1 MKYAQIREMDV
12 TNGSGIGVALFT
24 QGCPYHCKN
33 CFNPETWDFD
43 KGTDW
48 TKETEN
54 NIIELLK
61 PEYITRLS
69 ILGGEPL
76 IERNI
81 APLTALLK
89 RVKGIYPDKQVWLYS
104 GGKASMELYK
114 NLPLRGVFCKTS
126 CPVQSF
132 VTLQRPFPVIR
143 SFLPR
148 RSFRSSKSTFCPR
161 LAAVMAANIPAGP
174 KPTTTGR
181 LSTSTLHLGGL

>member
-12 TNGSGIGVALFT
+12 TNGNGIGVALFT

-54 NIIELLK
+54 KIIELLK
-61 PEYITRLS
+61 PEYITRLT

-81 APLTALLK
+81 EPLTALLK
-89 RVKGIYPDKQVWLYS
+89 RVKGIYPDKQVWLYTGGDFEVLEGLYEEIFQYIDILIDGRYIDDLRDYKLKWRGSSNQRIIDVQASLKS
-104 GGKASMELYK
+104 GD
-114 NLPLRGVFCKTS
+114 
-126 CPVQSF
+126 
-132 VTLQRPFPVIR
+132 VIF
-143 SFLPR
+143 SPENTI
-148 RSFRSSKSTFCPR
+148 K
-161 LAAVMAANIPAGP
+161 
-174 KPTTTGR
+174 
-181 LSTSTLHLGGL
+181 

>member
-54 NIIELLK
+54 KIIELLK
-61 PEYITRLS
+61 PEYITRLT

-81 APLTALLK
+81 EPLTSLLI
-89 RVKGIYPDKQVWLYS
+89 RVKENYPDKKIWLYT
-104 GGKASMELYK
+104 GGNFEFESTRCDNLIKHTDIVVDGRYIDELKDYK
-114 NLPLRGVFCKTS
+114 LKFRGSSNQRVID
-126 CPVQSF
+126 VQ
-132 VTLQRPFPVIR
+132 
-143 SFLPR
+143 
-148 RSFRSSKSTFCPR
+148 KSLENSETI
-161 LAAVMAANIPAGP
+161 LYIE
-174 KPTTTGR
+174 
-181 LSTSTLHLGGL
+181 

>member
-12 TNGSGIGVALFT
+12 TNGNGIGVALFT

-54 NIIELLK
+54 KIIELLK
-61 PEYITRLS
+61 PEYITRLT

-81 APLTALLK
+81 EPLTALLK
-89 RVKGIYPDKQVWLYS
+89 RVKGIYPDKQVWLYTGGDFEVLEGLYEEIFQYIDILIDGRYIDDLRDYKLKWRGSSNQRIIDVQASLKS
-104 GGKASMELYK
+104 GD
-114 NLPLRGVFCKTS
+114 
-126 CPVQSF
+126 
-132 VTLQRPFPVIR
+132 VIF
-143 SFLPR
+143 SPENTV
-148 RSFRSSKSTFCPR
+148 K
-161 LAAVMAANIPAGP
+161 
-174 KPTTTGR
+174 
-181 LSTSTLHLGGL
+181 

>member
-54 NIIELLK
+54 KIIELLK

-89 RVKGIYPDKQVWLYS
+89 RVKSIYPDKQVWLYTGGDFEVLEGLYEEIFQYIDILIDGRYIDDLRDYRLKWRGSSNQRIIDVQASLKS
-104 GGKASMELYK
+104 G
-114 NLPLRGVFCKTS
+114 N
-126 CPVQSF
+126 
-132 VTLQRPFPVIR
+132 VTFSPENTV
-143 SFLPR
+143 
-148 RSFRSSKSTFCPR
+148 
-161 LAAVMAANIPAGP
+161 
-174 KPTTTGR
+174 
-181 LSTSTLHLGGL
+181 

>member
-12 TNGSGIGVALFT
+12 TNGNGIGVALFT

-43 KGTDW
+43 KGIDW
-48 TKETEN
+48 TKETET

-81 APLTALLK
+81 EPLTALLK
-89 RVKGIYPDKQVWLYS
+89 SVKGIYPDKQVWLYT
-104 GGKASMELYK
+104 GGDFEVLEGLYEEIFQYIDI
-114 NLPLRGVFCKTS
+114 LIDGRYIDDLRDYKLKWRGS
-126 CPVQSF
+126 SNQRIIDVQ
-132 VTLQRPFPVIR
+132 
-143 SFLPR
+143 
-148 RSFRSSKSTFCPR
+148 KSLKEGETI
-161 LAAVMAANIPAGP
+161 LYE
-174 KPTTTGR
+174 
-181 LSTSTLHLGGL
+181 

>member
-33 CFNPETWDFD
+33 CFNPETWDFN

-54 NIIELLK
+54 KIIELLK
-61 PEYITRLS
+61 PEYITRLT

-81 APLTALLK
+81 EPLTALLK
-89 RVKGIYPDKQVWLYS
+89 RVKGIYPDKQVWLYTGGDFEVLEGLYEEIFRYIDILIDGRYIDDLRDYKLKWRGSSNQRIIDVQASLKS
-104 GGKASMELYK
+104 GD
-114 NLPLRGVFCKTS
+114 
-126 CPVQSF
+126 
-132 VTLQRPFPVIR
+132 VIF
-143 SFLPR
+143 SPENTV
-148 RSFRSSKSTFCPR
+148 K
-161 LAAVMAANIPAGP
+161 
-174 KPTTTGR
+174 
-181 LSTSTLHLGGL
+181 

>member
-33 CFNPETWDFD
+33 CFNPETWDFN

-54 NIIELLK
+54 KIIELLK
-61 PEYITRLS
+61 PEYITRLT

-81 APLTALLK
+81 EPLTTLLK
-89 RVKGIYPDKQVWLYS
+89 RVKGVYPDKQVWLYTGGDFEVLEGLYEEIFRYIDILIDGRYIDDLRDYKLKWRGSSNQRIIDVQASLKS
-104 GGKASMELYK
+104 GDV
-114 NLPLRGVFCKTS
+114 VFS
-126 CPVQSF
+126 PDN
-132 VTLQRPFPVIR
+132 TL
-143 SFLPR
+143 
-148 RSFRSSKSTFCPR
+148 K
-161 LAAVMAANIPAGP
+161 
-174 KPTTTGR
+174 
-181 LSTSTLHLGGL
+181 

>member
-12 TNGSGIGVALFT
+12 TNGNGIGVALFT

-43 KGTDW
+43 TGIDW
-48 TKETEN
+48 TEETEN

-81 APLTALLK
+81 EPLTALLK
-89 RVKGIYPDKQVWLYS
+89 RVKSIYPDKQVWLYT
-104 GGKASMELYK
+104 GGDFEVLEGLYEEIFQYIAV
-114 NLPLRGVFCKTS
+114 LIDGRYIDDLRDYKLKWRGSSNQRVID
-126 CPVQSF
+126 VQ
-132 VTLQRPFPVIR
+132 
-143 SFLPR
+143 
-148 RSFRSSKSTFCPR
+148 KS
-161 LAAVMAANIPAGP
+161 L
-174 KPTTTGR
+174 KE
-181 LSTSTLHLGGL
+181 GGIILYE

>member
-12 TNGSGIGVALFT
+12 TNGNGIGVALFT

-54 NIIELLK
+54 KIIELLK
-61 PEYITRLS
+61 PEYITRLT

-81 APLTALLK
+81 EPLTALLK
-89 RVKGIYPDKQVWLYS
+89 RVKGVYPNKRVWLYTGGNFEVLEGLYEEIFQYIDILVDGRYIDDLRDYKLKWRGSSNQRIIDVQASLKS
-104 GGKASMELYK
+104 GDIIFSPENTVK
-114 NLPLRGVFCKTS
+114 
-126 CPVQSF
+126 
-132 VTLQRPFPVIR
+132 
-143 SFLPR
+143 
-148 RSFRSSKSTFCPR
+148 
-161 LAAVMAANIPAGP
+161 
-174 KPTTTGR
+174 
-181 LSTSTLHLGGL
+181 

>member
-12 TNGSGIGVALFT
+12 TNGNGIGVALFT

-54 NIIELLK
+54 KIIELLK
-61 PEYITRLS
+61 PEYITRLT

-81 APLTALLK
+81 EPLTALLK
-89 RVKGIYPDKQVWLYS
+89 RVKSIYPDKQVWLYT
-104 GGKASMELYK
+104 GGDFEVLEGLYEEIFQYIDI
-114 NLPLRGVFCKTS
+114 LIDGRYIDDLRDYKLKWRGS
-126 CPVQSF
+126 SNQRIIDVQ
-132 VTLQRPFPVIR
+132 
-143 SFLPR
+143 
-148 RSFRSSKSTFCPR
+148 KSLKEGETI
-161 LAAVMAANIPAGP
+161 LYE
-174 KPTTTGR
+174 
-181 LSTSTLHLGGL
+181 

>member
-43 KGTDW
+43 KGIDW

-76 IERNI
+76 VERNI

-89 RVKGIYPDKQVWLYS
+89 RVKGIYPDKQVWLYTGGDFEVLEGLYEEIFQYIDILIDGRYIDDLRDYKLKWRGSSNQRIIDVQASLKS
-104 GGKASMELYK
+104 GD
-114 NLPLRGVFCKTS
+114 
-126 CPVQSF
+126 
-132 VTLQRPFPVIR
+132 VIF
-143 SFLPR
+143 SPEN
-148 RSFRSSKSTFCPR
+148 T
-161 LAAVMAANIPAGP
+161 V
-174 KPTTTGR
+174 
-181 LSTSTLHLGGL
+181 

>member
-1 MKYAQIREMDV
+1 MMKYAQIREMDV

-43 KGTDW
+43 KGIDW
-48 TKETEN
+48 TEETEN

-89 RVKGIYPDKQVWLYS
+89 RVKSIYPDKQVWLYT
-104 GGKASMELYK
+104 GGDFEVLEGLYEEIFQYIDI
-114 NLPLRGVFCKTS
+114 LIDGRYIDDLRDYKLKWRGS
-126 CPVQSF
+126 SNQRIIDVQ
-132 VTLQRPFPVIR
+132 
-143 SFLPR
+143 
-148 RSFRSSKSTFCPR
+148 KS
-161 LAAVMAANIPAGP
+161 L
-174 KPTTTGR
+174 KE
-181 LSTSTLHLGGL
+181 GGTILYE

>member
-12 TNGSGIGVALFT
+12 TNGNGIGVALFT

-54 NIIELLK
+54 KIIELLK
-61 PEYITRLS
+61 PEYITRLT

-81 APLTALLK
+81 EPLTALLK
-89 RVKGIYPDKQVWLYS
+89 RVKGIYQDKKVWLYKGGDFEVLEGLYEGIFQYIDILIDGRYIDDLRDYKLKWRGSSNQRIIDVQASLKS
-104 GGKASMELYK
+104 GDIIFSPENTVK
-114 NLPLRGVFCKTS
+114 
-126 CPVQSF
+126 
-132 VTLQRPFPVIR
+132 
-143 SFLPR
+143 
-148 RSFRSSKSTFCPR
+148 
-161 LAAVMAANIPAGP
+161 
-174 KPTTTGR
+174 
-181 LSTSTLHLGGL
+181 

>member
-54 NIIELLK
+54 KIIELLK
-61 PEYITRLS
+61 PEYITRLT

-81 APLTALLK
+81 EPLTALLK
-89 RVKGIYPDKQVWLYS
+89 RVKGIYPDKQVWLYTGGDFEVLEGLYEEIFQYIDILIDGRYIDDSRDYKLKWRGSSNQRIIDVQASLKS
-104 GGKASMELYK
+104 GD
-114 NLPLRGVFCKTS
+114 
-126 CPVQSF
+126 
-132 VTLQRPFPVIR
+132 VIF
-143 SFLPR
+143 SGE
-148 RSFRSSKSTFCPR
+148 
-161 LAAVMAANIPAGP
+161 NQ
-174 KPTTTGR
+174 
-181 LSTSTLHLGGL
+181 